1 LIISSNYTWMI
12 VGIVVGTLVISIAAY
27 KLYKVYSH
35 HEKPGSLANKPC
47 TAVDLDERAYL
58 L

>member
-1 LIISSNYTWMI
+1 MI

-27 KLYKVYSH
+27 KLYDVYAYR
-35 HEKPGSLANKPC
+35 EKPGPLANKPC